1 MESGDDVRCR
11 PAGIGTDV
19 TSNRSDI
26 DWAAIRE
33 DFPILEQQVNGHPLV
48 YFDNAA
54 SSQRPRQVIDAI
66 ARYYRTDHANV
77 HRGVHE
83 LSNRATNAYEAARR
97 RTAQFFNA
105 SSPEEIVFVR
115 GATEAINLVAAS
127 WGRARLK
134 PGDRILLTEMEHHS
148 NLVPWQLLA
157 QETQTEIVWWPITEY
172 GEDLNWSELDRL
184 LTPEVKLLACTHVS
198 NTLGLINPVEKIC
211 RRARENGTITLID
224 GAQSAGHLPVDVQ
237 AIGCDFFAFSGHKMC
252 GPTGIGGLY
261 GRRQILEPMPPW
273 HGGGE
278 MIDEV
283 NFTGATYKPP
293 PYRFEAGTP
302 NVAGAVG
309 LHAAMDYLDA
319 IGRENIFEHDRE
331 LTEYACGKIEEFGNL
346 RLFGPRQGRGAV
358 LSFLLNDVHAHDLV
372 SYVDSRG
379 VALRGGHHCT
389 QPLMQKLGVTATA
402 RASFYFYNRR
412 EEIDILLDALQRARR
427 LFGDRPA

>member
-11 PAGIGTDV
+11 PAGIGADV

-33 DFPILEQQVNGHPLV
+33 DFPILDQQVNGHPLV

-54 SSQRPRQVIDAI
+54 SSQRPRQVIDAV
-66 ARYYRTDHANV
+66 ARYYRNDHANV

-83 LSNRATNAYEAARR
+83 LSNRATNAYEEARR

-172 GEDLNWSELDRL
+172 GEDLDWSKLDRL
-184 LTPEVKLLACTHVS
+184 LTSEVKLLACTHVS
-198 NTLGLINPVEKIC
+198 NALGLINPVEKIC

-261 GRRQILEPMPPW
+261 GRREILEPMPPW

-319 IGRENIFEHDRE
+319 IGRKNIFEHDRE

-346 RLFGPRQGRGAV
+346 RLFGPRQGRGPV

-389 QPLMQKLGVTATA
+389 QPLMQKLGVTATT